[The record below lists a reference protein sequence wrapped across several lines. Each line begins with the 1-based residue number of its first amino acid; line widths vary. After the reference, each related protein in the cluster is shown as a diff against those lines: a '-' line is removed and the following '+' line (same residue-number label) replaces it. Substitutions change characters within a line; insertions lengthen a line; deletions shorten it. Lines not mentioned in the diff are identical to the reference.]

1 MLLQR
6 IFAQSGKTLKIVF
19 LSKKLDT
26 LSDKY
31 LYTMNISV
39 NSKLNEF
46 IDFIEQRVK
55 YSYNN

>member
-31 LYTMNISV
+31 LYTMDISV

-46 IDFIEQRVK
+46 IDFIEQR
-55 YSYNN
+55 